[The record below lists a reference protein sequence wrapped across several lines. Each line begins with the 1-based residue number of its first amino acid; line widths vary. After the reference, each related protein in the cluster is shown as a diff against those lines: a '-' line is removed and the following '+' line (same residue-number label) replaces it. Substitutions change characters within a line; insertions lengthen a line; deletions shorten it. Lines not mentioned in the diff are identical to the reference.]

1 MRFNSGFKG
10 LILSIKK
17 DHTGWRKTKRSTLEM
32 VNIYTTHKTTKILC
46 EQISFEALVS
56 SHDSLTIKENAQS
69 VSSLCFQTGI
79 AKYKPLLSYCIA
91 QRLTAVVNHDF
102 LGKVFPE
109 LLQNVDRQ
117 TRVYLWFR
125 HDAVSLIYPLASR
138 AFLTLRWLMSYIY
151 GAPIL
156 DVSRSHTTTQHSR

>member
-1 MRFNSGFKG
+1 MKENCTAKP
-10 LILSIKK
+10 
-17 DHTGWRKTKRSTLEM
+17 TKVQSLPQ
-32 VNIYTTHKTTKILC
+32 YQKIQHMASEECCLPYD
-46 EQISFEALVS
+46 FLK
-56 SHDSLTIKENAQS
+56 IKENAQS

-138 AFLTLRWLMSYIY
+138 AFLTLR
-151 GAPIL
+151 
-156 DVSRSHTTTQHSR
+156 